1 MPARKPSTPNRA
13 RPVAVRRERL
23 PAVIARGAGLLVL
36 SAALGFGKLAHALTR
51 TVAARPVLFA
61 GCTLFIG
68 AGAVVSANALL
79 WQGGLHHPQP
89 MLATRAVETTGVTS
103 EVASGPQ
110 PWRPS
115 NDPRIMSV
123 PLVREVQG
131 LLAQTGHYEA
141 EIDGRPGQ
149 ATDRAIRTFQAERG
163 LRVDGMAT
171 PLLLTQIRQ
180 AAGDMPLPSERPEG
194 RQYAGLTDLMSDLQT
209 DGIDI
214 PILDEEPADPQLV
227 RRIQEKLAAAKVA
240 ELTADGI
247 MGAKTRSAIR
257 SFQELDGMTVTGE
270 PTPELLARLETLAA
284 SQ

>member
-1 MPARKPSTPNRA
+1 MA
-13 RPVAVRRERL
+13 
-23 PAVIARGAGLLVL
+23 IARGAGLLAL
-36 SAALGFGKLAHALTR
+36 AAALGLTR
-51 TVAARPVLFA
+51 LAMAATRIVGARPVLFA
-61 GCTLFIG
+61 GCSLFIA
-68 AGAVVSANALL
+68 AGAIVSANALL
-79 WQGGLHHPQP
+79 WQGMHHPQP
-89 MLATRAVETTGVTS
+89 MLTTRVVEAQAATG
-103 EVASGPQ
+103 EVAAGPQ

-123 PLVREVQG
+123 PLVREVQA
-131 LLAQTGHYEA
+131 LLAQTGYYEA

-180 AAGDMPLPSERPEG
+180 AGGTAPQPREASEG
-194 RQYAGLTDLMSDLQT
+194 RQYAGLNDLMSDLQT
-209 DGIDI
+209 DSIDI

-227 RRIQEKLAAAKVA
+227 RQIQEKLASAKVA

-247 MGAKTRSAIR
+247 MGSKTRSAIR

-270 PTPELLARLETLAA
+270 PTPELLARLEALAA